1 MCYQFSVYVFADIDL
16 RGFKVEAVEFLLQP
30 FFITLNDFEDVGV
43 NLAVC
48 NQWIAQAFVAVL
60 NDGEL
65 AVLFHHGTF
74 DSRDFVDAGG
84 AEFEHEVVCADAVFH
99 AFIGLDF
106 AVDDNPDGFAVND
119 GFDPAVVVFDLS
131 LIHI

>member
-1 MCYQFSVYVFADIDL
+1 MIS
-16 RGFKVEAVEFLLQP
+16 R
-30 FFITLNDFEDVGV
+30 DVGV

-48 NQWIAQAFVAVL
+48 NQRIAQAFVAVL

-74 DSRDFVDAGG
+74 DGRDFVDAGG

-99 AFIGLDF
+99 TFIGLDF
-106 AVDDNPDGFAVND
+106 AVDDNPDGFAVNY
-119 GFDPAVVVFDLS
+119 GFDPAVVVLMNFRLKTNSVHKISTRKNCNRPTLS
-131 LIHI
+131 LRKSRRR